1 MARGTAKALGFAGT
15 GADAAAAG
23 ILGVDAGISGA
34 ACEGARGFVAAGC
47 SFDAPFAVATL
58 LSMATPFS
66 RRFPG
71 AVGWVFSTAKGSKDS
86 SNRCRE
92 RS

>member
-1 MARGTAKALGFAGT
+1 MSRGTAKAVGFAGT
-15 GADAAAAG
+15 GVDAGTAG
-23 ILGVDAGISGA
+23 ILGVDTGISGT

-47 SFDAPFAVATL
+47 SFDAPFDVATV
-58 LSMATPFS
+58 LSTATPFS
-66 RRFPG
+66 KRFPG
-71 AVGWVFSTAKGSKDS
+71 ATGWVFSTAKGFKDS